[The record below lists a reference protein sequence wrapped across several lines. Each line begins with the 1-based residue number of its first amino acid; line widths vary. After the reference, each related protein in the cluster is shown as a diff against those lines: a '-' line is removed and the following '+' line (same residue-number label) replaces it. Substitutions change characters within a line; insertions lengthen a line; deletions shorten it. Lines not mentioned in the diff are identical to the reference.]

1 MTHLAAQQFALS
13 NRRRNMQKAVPSK
26 SGSAQSTATKSPG
39 PVGSQAQSS
48 EGPRGNLAEL
58 ASVVNQSSRV
68 QTQLK
73 LAQEMQSASQPE
85 APGHTASGSNQGP
98 VAAVQRKRMEEKAS
112 PAQFKR
118 KEKPAAQMKG
128 KLEEKKTTAHK

>member
-1 MTHLAAQQFALS
+1 
-13 NRRRNMQKAVPSK
+13 MQKAVPSK
-26 SGSAQSTATKSPG
+26 SGSAQSMVTKSPG
-39 PVGSQAQSS
+39 PVGSRAQSS

-73 LAQEMQSASQPE
+73 LAKEMQSASQPE
-85 APGHTASGSNQGP
+85 ASGHIVSGSNQGP
-98 VAAVQRKRMEEKAS
+98 VAAVQRKGMQEEKAS
-112 PAQFKR
+112 SAQFKR

-128 KLEEKKTTAHK
+128 KLEEKKTAHK